1 MKADKKKYMIKPY
14 KDNIL
19 IRPVSEKD
27 LLGQDNNLSIGIVED
42 VGELV
47 TDLKKGDKIIFA
59 TYTLDQVV
67 LESGESAY
75 FLKNDSQ
82 FIFGILG

>member
-47 TDLKKGDKIIFA
+47 TDLKKGDKIISRL
-59 TYTLDQVV
+59 TLWIR
-67 LESGESAY
+67 S
-75 FLKNDSQ
+75 F
-82 FIFGILG
+82 